1 MRRVAQIVLVV
12 LLILGIGVVA
22 ALIYSPANIRTF
34 LGWFSPLWD
43 LLTAILVG
51 ILYAIAWILAPLM
64 EGLIRFLQRLM
75 ANADPQQLE
84 PPSAGELITVEIAPE
99 DINALLQQYI
109 YVRYGLVLLMIA
121 LVLGLIWLFFVRTAR
136 RNRQNEAEEVGAERV
151 TMGGDL
157 LGRGLDRLRNLV
169 DLVRRYGLGSQ
180 LLAAISIQNIYANMG
195 RLARGRGYPRPPSQ
209 PPDDYLPALADAF
222 PGRSEETERIT
233 AAYMRVEYGDRSL
246 DDSELSTLRADYQR
260 LRDTPENVS
269 VDASERSRWWH
280 CTGRIVEFIRCAVQS
295 DRSAQKSRLAAPL

>member
-1 MRRVAQIVLVV
+1 MATSASFAFFALFLVFGLTAVAIARIDEKAYLVESSRGSLLSYARVAQIVFVV

-34 LGWFSPLWD
+34 LGWFSPLWN

-51 ILYAIAWILAPLM
+51 ILYAIAWILAPLI

-84 PPSAGELITVEIAPE
+84 PPSAGELISVQVAPE

-109 YVRYGLVLLMIA
+109 YVRYGLVLLMIG

-136 RNRQNEAEEVGAERV
+136 RNYQDEAEEVSAERV

-157 LGRGLDRLRNLV
+157 LGVGWTGCAIWSIWCVATASARNCW
-169 DLVRRYGLGSQ
+169 
-180 LLAAISIQNIYANMG
+180 
-195 RLARGRGYPRPPSQ
+195 RPS
-209 PPDDYLPALADAF
+209 
-222 PGRSEETERIT
+222 
-233 AAYMRVEYGDRSL
+233 
-246 DDSELSTLRADYQR
+246 
-260 LRDTPENVS
+260 
-269 VDASERSRWWH
+269 RSR
-280 CTGRIVEFIRCAVQS
+280 TS
-295 DRSAQKSRLAAPL
+295 TPT

>member
-1 MRRVAQIVLVV
+1 MHAWPRSCSLFC
-12 LLILGIGVVA
+12 LILGIGMVA

-34 LGWFSPLWD
+34 LGWFSPLWN
-43 LLTAILVG
+43 LLTAILVA

-75 ANADPQQLE
+75 ANADPQQMT

-99 DINALLQQYI
+99 DINSLLQQYT

-121 LVLGLIWLFFVRTAR
+121 LIFGLIWLFFMRTSR
-136 RNRQNEAEEVGAERV
+136 RNLQDEDEEVSAERV

-180 LLAAISIQNIYANMG
+180 LLAAISIQNIYANMS
-195 RLARGRGYPRPPSQ
+195 RLARRRGYPRHPSQ
-209 PPDDYLPALADAF
+209 PPDDYLTTLADAF
-222 PGRSEETERIT
+222 PGRGEETERIT
-233 AAYMRVEYGDRSL
+233 AAYMRVEYGDVR
-246 DDSELSTLRADYQR
+246 
-260 LRDTPENVS
+260 
-269 VDASERSRWWH
+269 
-280 CTGRIVEFIRCAVQS
+280 
-295 DRSAQKSRLAAPL
+295 